1 MKYRSRLFNFN
12 RSTPL
17 PKQIYIRYCTT
28 ICDAVSEPSRERF
41 NSLVKKCSR
50 ILFRVYALF
59 DSFTE
64 MRCAECSRLF
74 PTFVRWLAFFPV
86 TLWDMISYKVTTPTF
101 VILTH
106 LQWSM
111 NIQLWVFFTSIKH
124 EYFTYYLFRK
134 HRPVKVNVYK
144 IVFIKLRFGSKIP
157 SFLQP
162 DVWKLKEDVKF
173 FLFYWC

>member
-1 MKYRSRLFNFN
+1 MGKILGESMKYRSRLFNFN

-17 PKQIYIRYCTT
+17 PKQIYIQYCTT
-28 ICDAVSEPSRERF
+28 IFDAVSEPSRERF

-111 NIQLWVFFTSIKH
+111 NIQLWVFFYVHQARILYILSLQKTPTSKGQCIQDSLH
-124 EYFTYYLFRK
+124 
-134 HRPVKVNVYK
+134 
-144 IVFIKLRFGSKIP
+144 
-157 SFLQP
+157 
-162 DVWKLKEDVKF
+162 
-173 FLFYWC
+173 

>member
-1 MKYRSRLFNFN
+1 MLFLSPAGNDLIPWLKN
-12 RSTPL
+12 
-17 PKQIYIRYCTT
+17 
-28 ICDAVSEPSRERF
+28 A
-41 NSLVKKCSR
+41 LVFYFEYMLFL
-50 ILFRVYALF
+50 IL
-59 DSFTE
+59 SPE

-86 TLWDMISYKVTTPTF
+86 TLWNMISYKVTTPTF

-111 NIQLWVFFTSIKH
+111 NIQLWVLFTSIKH

-162 DVWKLKEDVKF
+162 DVWKLKEDVKV

>member
-1 MKYRSRLFNFN
+1 MGKILGVSMKYRSRLFNFN

-41 NSLVKKCSR
+41 NSLVKKCSC

-111 NIQLWVFFTSIKH
+111 NIQLWVFFYVHQARILYILSLQKTPTSKGQCIQDRLH
-124 EYFTYYLFRK
+124 
-134 HRPVKVNVYK
+134 
-144 IVFIKLRFGSKIP
+144 
-157 SFLQP
+157 
-162 DVWKLKEDVKF
+162 
-173 FLFYWC
+173 